1 MTSPFFSMA
10 KRAQVEEE
18 LFSLLLAEFGA
29 TTSVDKQ
36 DIQPHVERLRGEPIT
51 MAVILEMQLLLLQ
64 LKSTNELL
72 QTLPDLRSR
81 WSNLKGRTEAKKA
94 LASDREQLL
103 AETEFLTSQLALQY
117 KLQEGFAILKRK
129 TIQGM
134 LVTFCSAVGI
144 VIIAGFF
151 AYIRNDQTIIQT
163 EMLIGLLGGFVSS
176 FLRIYLMLPGS
187 DLIAAIGSLRSDRA
201 GLMAKPLLGAAFAVA
216 LHLLFM
222 SKMLSGGLFPSL
234 AIYEIDGVAPFA
246 KFFYGNVIATPVDF
260 AKLLIWCFIGGFAE
274 RFVPDILDRFSSSGV
289 KQMV

>member
-1 MTSPFFSMA
+1 MA
-10 KRAQVEEE
+10 KRAQVVEE
-18 LFSLLLAEFGA
+18 LFSLLLTEFGA

-36 DIQPHVERLRGEPIT
+36 NIQPHVERLRGGPIT
-51 MAVILEMQLLLLQ
+51 MAVILEMQLLSLQ
-64 LKSTNELL
+64 LKSTNELP
-72 QTLPDLRSR
+72 QTLPELRSP

-117 KLQEGFAILKRK
+117 KPQEGFAILKRR

-151 AYIRNDQTIIQT
+151 AYIKNYQTIIQT

-201 GLMAKPLLGAAFAVA
+201 GLMAKPLLGSAFAVA
-216 LHLLFM
+216 C
-222 SKMLSGGLFPSL
+222 
-234 AIYEIDGVAPFA
+234 I
-246 KFFYGNVIATPVDF
+246 
-260 AKLLIWCFIGGFAE
+260 CF
-274 RFVPDILDRFSSSGV
+274 L
-289 KQMV
+289 